1 MASLTLQLRYSPPS
15 VGLEIF
21 LDLLGER
28 VFRRLLALAH
38 YGVDRPLEY
47 VNHNAFRLSVARNS
61 SHVIVSGFMVFSFV
75 LRQAE
80 GRAPPLPSKKQ
91 TLAKLR
97 KAFLWLNNLNIS
109 PP

>member
-1 MASLTLQLRYSPPS
+1 
-15 VGLEIF
+15 
-21 LDLLGER
+21 
-28 VFRRLLALAH
+28 
-38 YGVDRPLEY
+38 
-47 VNHNAFRLSVARNS
+47 
-61 SHVIVSGFMVFSFV
+61 MVFSFV